1 MNVMGIIFT
10 NDASL
15 GELTNKR
22 TMASIPFGGRYRQV
36 DFALSNLA
44 CAGVRHVGIISRHN
58 YQSLMNHIG
67 NGEEWG
73 LDLEEGGLE
82 FLTPYAQTTVGTYR
96 GKLESLNNA
105 MDFLEYG
112 EEDELVVMID
122 SAVLSNVD
130 LAAILDAHVA
140 SGKDVTVVTKA
151 GICNGEKKIDLALK
165 LENGEVSDMVVDY
178 AAPAEYLASMDIFV
192 LSKKWLVR
200 SVKEMIARD
209 KFHMDRDL
217 VMGGWNRGL
226 VSVNVY
232 EFDGVAMFNE
242 SIEEYFYNSLSL
254 IKKDVRKDVFNGN
267 HPIYT
272 KVRDRVPTY
281 YGETSEIENC
291 LIADGCILEG
301 EVEDSVLFR
310 QVTVGKDAEIESCII
325 MNDAVIGEGAEL
337 KYAIL
342 DKNVT
347 VTPGAKLIGTKKNPI
362 IVKRGETVGELQS
375 ALPRAHP
382 TPNPA
387 VWAT

>member
-10 NDASL
+10 NDATM

-36 DFALSNLA
+36 DWALSNLA
-44 CAGVRHVGIISRHN
+44 CAGVRHVGIISRHS

-67 NGEEWG
+67 DGEEWG
-73 LDLEEGGLE
+73 LELEEGGLE
-82 FLTPYAQTTVGTYR
+82 FLTPYAQSTVGTYR
-96 GKLESLNNA
+96 GKLESLMNA

-112 EEDELVVMID
+112 DEDELVVMID

-130 LAAILDAHVA
+130 LSAILDAHVA
-140 SGKDVTVVTKA
+140 SGKDVTVVTKT

-165 LENGEVSDMVVDY
+165 VENGEVTDMVVDY
-178 AAPAEYLASMDIFV
+178 AADKDYVASMDIFV
-192 LSKKWLVR
+192 LSKAFLVK

-217 VMGGWNRGL
+217 VMGGWNRGV

-232 EFDGVAMFNE
+232 EFGGVAMFNE
-242 SIEEYFYNSLSL
+242 SVEEYYANSMSL
-254 IKKDVRKDVFNGN
+254 IKKAVRDDIFNGN

-281 YGETSEIENC
+281 YGEECEIEDC

-301 EVEDSVLFR
+301 EVEDSILFR
-310 QVTVGKDAEIESCII
+310 QVTVAKDAEVEDCIL
-325 MNDAVIGEGAEL
+325 MNDCVVGEGAEL
-337 KYAIL
+337 KYVIL

-347 VTPGAKLIGTKKNPI
+347 VTPGAKLVGTKKNPI
-362 IVKRGETVGELQS
+362 IVKRGETV
-375 ALPRAHP
+375 
-382 TPNPA
+382 
-387 VWAT
+387 